1 MSNFYSLARRF
12 CAGAFLFVL
21 IRGIFLWLGMYGIHP
36 DQWVADMLNWAS
48 SPQALGAITWTIA
61 GVSGLLGLIF
71 WPVLELRL
79 HQLVRKKMG
88 GLMSLRDAAL
98 IAYDELEGT
107 DWRKIPD
114 QDADPEVRLAFMATY
129 IVNNAPVVGKT
140 LPSQ

>member
-71 WPVLELRL
+71 WPVLKPRL
-79 HQLVRKKMG
+79 HHLVRKQICR
-88 GLMSLRDAAL
+88 LMSFLHAAL
-98 IAYDELEGT
+98 I
-107 DWRKIPD
+107 P
-114 QDADPEVRLAFMATY
+114 
-129 IVNNAPVVGKT
+129 
-140 LPSQ
+140 